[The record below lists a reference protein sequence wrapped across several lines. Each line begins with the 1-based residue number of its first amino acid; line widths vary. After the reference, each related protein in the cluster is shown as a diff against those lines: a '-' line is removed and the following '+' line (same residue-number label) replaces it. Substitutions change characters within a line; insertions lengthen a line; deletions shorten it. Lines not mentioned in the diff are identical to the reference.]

1 MIKINLLPVRAAK
14 KREFGRQQIV
24 LFALVLILAGIGNWV
39 WYSRVDSELSSLD
52 AQIARTKAEIAQL
65 EKTIGEV
72 KSIKEDKKALED
84 KLKILDTLKKGRT
97 GPVKVMDE
105 LTTLIPEKVWL
116 MDYSE
121 VGGGVTMQGRA
132 ASYEDLSAFSKK
144 LKGSTHITNINIK
157 TARQASWSGPS
168 TATLPT
174 RPRGTDPWRLP
185 DRTYS
190 TRSTRL
196 PSARRSVRWSWW

>member
-1 MIKINLLPVRAAK
+1 MIRINLLPVRAAK

-24 LFALVLILAGIGNWV
+24 LFALLLVLAGIGNWF
-39 WYSRVDSELSSLD
+39 WYNKVDSELTALD
-52 AQIARTKAEIAQL
+52 QRIAQTRAEIAQL

-105 LTTLIPEKVWL
+105 LATIIPQKVWL
-116 MDYSE
+116 TDYTE
-121 VGGGVTMQGRA
+121 NGGSVSMTGQA

-144 LKGSTHITNINIK
+144 LKASTHFTNITIK
-157 TARQASWSGPS
+157 TARQRADGVVEWVVTCNAS
-168 TATLPT
+168 
-174 RPRGTDPWRLP
+174 
-185 DRTYS
+185 YS
-190 TRSTRL
+190 
-196 PSARRSVRWSWW
+196 A